1 MKRSVLVAAA
11 VLALAT
17 LASCGKTEESPSTAS
32 APANGAMPGTAGMP
46 GMAPA
51 MPEKRFDDIAKE
63 YKAEYVET
71 AQVQQCL
78 AQSVHSCVGQSI
90 MSKAQ
95 GSSDIKICDDLSEP
109 NFRAN
114 CKSMVINAKAT
125 QKGDPEVCK
134 DLEEYANRS
143 CVSQALIA
151 KAKKLGNLSVCN
163 DYRKFFPIQKAASGA
178 IAAPGSWTEETLSA
192 EIRNCTSTVLMETAK
207 TEKECDSLKGT
218 MPYDACVSN
227 VRMREQ
233 MKNPPAPQPAAAIST
248 GTSTAPTPGNRPN
261 R

>member
-1 MKRSVLVAAA
+1 
-11 VLALAT
+11 
-17 LASCGKTEESPSTAS
+17 
-32 APANGAMPGTAGMP
+32 MP
-46 GMAPA
+46 GMAA
-51 MPEKRFDDIAKE
+51 TMPEKRFDDLAKE

-95 GSSDIKICDDLSEP
+95 EKSDVKICEDLSEP

-114 CKSMVINAKAT
+114 CKSMVISAQAMKDA
-125 QKGDPEVCK
+125 DPAVCK

-143 CVSQALIA
+143 CVSQALMA
-151 KAKKLGNLSVCN
+151 KARKVGDSSICN
-163 DYRKFFPIQKAASGA
+163 DYRKLFPIQKTASGA
-178 IAAPGSWTEETLSA
+178 IVSPGTWTEETLSA
-192 EIRNCTSTVLMETAK
+192 EIRNCVSNILIETAK
-207 TEKECDSLKGT
+207 TEKECDVLKGT
-218 MPYDACVSN
+218 MPYDACVSS

-233 MKNPPAPQPAAAIST
+233 MKNPPSAQPAQPAAQPAVTTST
-248 GTSTAPTPGNRPN
+248 GADSATATGTAGNRTN